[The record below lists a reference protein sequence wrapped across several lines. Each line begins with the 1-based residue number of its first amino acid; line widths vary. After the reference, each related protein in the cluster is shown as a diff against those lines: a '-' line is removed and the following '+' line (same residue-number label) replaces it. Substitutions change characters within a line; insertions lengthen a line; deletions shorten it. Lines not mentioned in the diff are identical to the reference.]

1 MATHV
6 FPGQGSQ
13 QKGMGRDLFDRF
25 PDRLAVADKVL
36 GYSIKELCLDDPR
49 GVLGETQYTQPALFV
64 VNALTYFHTVESTG
78 KRPCYVAGHSLG
90 EYNALL
96 AAEVIDFETGLL
108 LVKKRGELMSK
119 VKGGGMAAIVGL
131 SESQIGSILAEN
143 GFTGID

>member
-1 MATHV
+1 MWMRKSFSAGVRTRAGWRREQNGQKTMATHV

-64 VNALTYFHTVESTG
+64 VNALTYFHTVESSG

-96 AAEVIDFETGLL
+96 AAEVI
-108 LVKKRGELMSK
+108 
-119 VKGGGMAAIVGL
+119 
-131 SESQIGSILAEN
+131 
-143 GFTGID
+143 